1 MISSSFT
8 DTGPPSRKRKARP
21 EAENLEPGEVKRLGR
36 TLESSVGADS
46 PKIKP
51 LFRASLAK
59 SLADEIDK
67 RLDSITR
74 SLGFRAQHDTFAGL
88 YRVLTIIRH
97 RNLRRRRALGGRK
110 PKQRTT
116 TQQGAP

>member
-1 MISSSFT
+1 MIAT
-8 DTGPPSRKRKARP
+8 DGVAPPRRKKPRP
-21 EAENLEPGEVKRLGR
+21 EADNLEPGEGKRLGR
-36 TLESSVGADS
+36 TLESSVGPGS

-59 SLADEIDK
+59 SIAEEINK

-88 YRVLTIIRH
+88 LHVLTITKH
-97 RNLRRRRALGGRK
+97 RNLRWRRAHA
-110 PKQRTT
+110 
-116 TQQGAP
+116 TQPNHLNS